1 MNSSETDMFY
11 CMFYVHVDLECED
24 LSCGPYVFS
33 VNVLLYYTGMHCH
46 MVPTSDCLLRLQCD
60 PLRTASETS
69 QPTTAKRPRIDAA
82 QHKHNKT
89 RSLIA
94 CALETLH
101 DASYDLLSNSVS
113 ALLKGSCKLP
123 GLTDEE
129 KSVTSAFCLNK
140 DPPGNICSTITNTLK
155 ALLEDKR
162 LTFQK
167 SSCGRL
173 GQQGLKEN
181 LAASVENLKKK
192 S

>member
-1 MNSSETDMFY
+1 M
-11 CMFYVHVDLECED
+11 LER
-24 LSCGPYVFS
+24 
-33 VNVLLYYTGMHCH
+33 GMHCH

-167 SSCGRL
+167 SSCGEDLYSTAWDYVFSLDLLCAQL
-173 GQQGLKEN
+173 GWMWTDIHVIQY
-181 LAASVENLKKK
+181 
-192 S
+192 